1 MITNHIYNQYDP
13 QDPSA
18 RDTVFFFR
26 RGEVLI
32 RALPSGEYR
41 CPTVEEAGSQC
52 LRYLFRID
60 DTCYFMRAE
69 PEILLGRHFLGE
81 PSVVL
86 EIHDHFRTQTGNNL
100 ILPS

>member
-13 QDPSA
+13 QDPSP

-60 DTCYFMRAE
+60 DTCYFMRE
-69 PEILLGRHFLGE
+69 DSETVPERYWRIF
-81 PSVVL
+81 S
-86 EIHDHFRTQTGNNL
+86 
-100 ILPS
+100 